1 MEDGTAQEKADEL
14 WKSIVTKVPLN
25 RFSMRNFLEE
35 PKSLEK
41 RENNLFWKSPRKDVL
56 ESIEH
61 AYRNPDAKES
71 MFANTGIPDEKLPK
85 TMQNSKLRELQV
97 NFLIKFLT
105 SYDEWTA
112 NLLKLESSDFE
123 ADERMIVPAKDDK
136 LMHSTVSRKFLSL
149 LENNFSDKEA
159 LDLLALN
166 PKYGIESVRRA
177 VLSFEASEVTEAYAA
192 RKQFMETETLTTVSA
207 TLDYQVAPE
216 ISTYVRR
223 LTDKTDLFLWK
234 TEGETLRVKLGVFCS
249 GSEQNRELLRQ
260 IIWTEA
266 GEPYDLLVFNDSSDT
281 DHFSISYSSIIQNHG
296 GEPLKAFLK
305 LFECHCRH
313 ALGMN
318 ASDDALLWQGV
329 SEENV
334 RKAADLSTALKEEL
348 SDYYK
353 LLKGDG
359 KKKDIYLSEAIKA
372 LIDFVEKLK
381 P

>member
-1 MEDGTAQEKADEL
+1 
-14 WKSIVTKVPLN
+14 
-25 RFSMRNFLEE
+25 
-35 PKSLEK
+35 
-41 RENNLFWKSPRKDVL
+41 
-56 ESIEH
+56 
-61 AYRNPDAKES
+61 

-207 TLDYQVAPE
+207 TLDYQVPPE

-234 TEGETLRVKLGVFCS
+234 TEGETLRVKLGVF
-249 GSEQNRELLRQ
+249 
-260 IIWTEA
+260 
-266 GEPYDLLVFNDSSDT
+266 
-281 DHFSISYSSIIQNHG
+281 
-296 GEPLKAFLK
+296 
-305 LFECHCRH
+305 
-313 ALGMN
+313 
-318 ASDDALLWQGV
+318 LLWIRTK
-329 SEENV
+329 S
-334 RKAADLSTALKEEL
+334 
-348 SDYYK
+348 
-353 LLKGDG
+353 
-359 KKKDIYLSEAIKA
+359 
-372 LIDFVEKLK
+372 
-381 P
+381 